1 MTYRP
6 YRRTA
11 KHTAE
16 RQRAMQAGRAAARS
30 AREIKYPAPIPDLRM
45 RITIER
51 LDFAPEVHVIELH
64 RTPRIDQYRAVV
76 DGQPW
81 RERIGLARVLAGLR
95 KSLPRVRSPR
105 AG

>member
-1 MTYRP
+1 MT

-11 KHTAE
+11 KYTAD
-16 RQRAMQAGRAAARS
+16 RQRAMQAGRAR
-30 AREIKYPAPIPDLRM
+30 AREAGQIDYPADLPDLRL
-45 RITIER
+45 RITVER
-51 LDFAPEVHVIELH
+51 MDFGHAVHVIELH

-81 RERIGLARVLAGLR
+81 RARIGLARVLAGLR

-105 AG
+105 AD